1 MNPTDHAAKR
11 DALQEAIALEVALRD
26 KSRSDAERHE
36 RMIVRL
42 EAAITALD
50 ATPVYPS
57 VTFTGFTGAEHTI
70 EYVAPYFV
78 ADGQVRFLTA
88 VSAAF
93 ALAEGLA
100 ADAIVTRLLALKG
113 GAASGGPSWWVNVE
127 RGFKWGYA
135 YSTEAIAREQ
145 HNVRNAER
153 IAVPV
158 YEAPHTP
165 VAYQKI
171 GACVTAG
178 DGYMTWTY
186 GTRQVAN
193 AREWAAQH
201 GGTAHVLYAGEA
213 LT

>member
-11 DALQEAIALEVALRD
+11 ARVREIALKHFGESCKDLADALACEFVPE
-26 KSRSDAERHE
+26 
-36 RMIVRL
+36 
-42 EAAITALD
+42 LD

-57 VTFTGFTGAEHTI
+57 VELDHRAYATW
-70 EYVAPYFV
+70 
-78 ADGQVRFLTA
+78 DGHHWIVTHGEICGLWS
-88 VSAAF
+88 SAADVASKF
-93 ALAEGLA
+93 VS
-100 ADAIVTRLLALKG
+100 DVTTKDTIVMRLLALKG
-113 GAASGGPSWWVNVE
+113 GAASVE
-127 RGFKWGYA
+127 PFGWSNRYDSGWGVIHR
-135 YSTEAIAREQ
+135 TEEAARLQGIDHRFGALE
-145 HNVRNAER
+145 
-153 IAVPV
+153 IAVPL
-158 YEAPHTP
+158 YRHPPTP

-201 GGTAHVLYAGEA
+201 GGAAHVLYAGEA